1 MGITWGLLYSQVWL
15 IVIRRKSNV
24 TQTVGFTTWIY
35 QGVINQ
41 NKEDTWWWCVISL
54 FWLRTMNTSYQI
66 HKKQGVLGSPC
77 FTGREHHCL
86 FLICKDTIDTF
97 FHGEP
102 LSNGDAICTYLYL
115 YILLQMV
122 FSWIKTQQRFGACI
136 KGSDGVYHQRPM
148 VGFVG
153 CHRHIILQAESL
165 SGRKASRFQNRAEK
179 RHCATLGDFSMTCFL
194 QWCSMK

>member
-1 MGITWGLLYSQVWL
+1 MVMCDQSFSTKNNEHIISIPQKKGFWDPHVHGQGTSLLVFDLQRYDRYVFFM
-15 IVIRRKSNV
+15 VNHF
-24 TQTVGFTTWIY
+24 QTGMQSV
-35 QGVINQ
+35 
-41 NKEDTWWWCVISL
+41 
-54 FWLRTMNTSYQI
+54 
-66 HKKQGVLGSPC
+66 H
-77 FTGREHHCL
+77 
-86 FLICKDTIDTF
+86 
-97 FHGEP
+97 
-102 LSNGDAICTYLYL
+102 ICTYFFRWG
-115 YILLQMV
+115 

-194 QWCSMK
+194 Q